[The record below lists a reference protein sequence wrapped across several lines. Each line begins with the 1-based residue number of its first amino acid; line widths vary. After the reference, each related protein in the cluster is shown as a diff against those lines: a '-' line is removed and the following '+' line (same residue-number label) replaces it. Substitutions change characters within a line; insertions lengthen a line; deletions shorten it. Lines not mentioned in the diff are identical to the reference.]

1 MFAIQRLF
9 EREVSLVDIA
19 GNLRADARAG
29 HAPADAAR
37 QLGVFFKHHGCSLMQ
52 AIQLGVPGAV
62 EVLRA
67 DFGR

>member
-1 MFAIQRLF
+1 VFAIQRLF
-9 EREVSLVDIA
+9 EREGAVVHVASY
-19 GNLRADARAG
+19 LRADAGAG

-37 QLGVFFKHHGCSLMQ
+37 QLGVFFKDHGRRLVL
-52 AIQLGVPGAV
+52 AIQLGMPGAV

>member
-1 MFAIQRLF
+1 VFPIQRLF
-9 EREVSLVDIA
+9 ECEGAVVHVA
-19 GNLRADARAG
+19 GYLRADARAG

-37 QLGVFFKHHGCSLMQ
+37 QLGVFLKDHRRRLVL